1 MEMSMQEIVIFGAGQ
16 SGRMIRRLLNGK
28 IERIWYADNN
38 YRNLP
43 SYVDNVL
50 VISPKEIVDINP
62 DMVIVSVL
70 NKEAAEEICSQLSEQ
85 DICKSKIL
93 NINSLRNL
101 FDIRLATLR
110 LQAQEINNKKIEGSI
125 AELGVYKGYIARELN
140 ILFKERKLYLFDT
153 FEGFDN
159 RDIEYERTLG
169 SNKKIINNFS
179 DTSVERVKSILP
191 YPENVVF
198 SKGYFPETAVSIEDK
213 FALVSLDTDLYLPTL
228 NGLRYFYKR
237 LSNGGRILVHDYNSS
252 QFPLVKKA
260 VDDFSKEL
268 DIKIIP
274 LCDLHG
280 SAVII

>member
-1 MEMSMQEIVIFGAGQ
+1 MQEIVIFGAGQ